1 MDSREAVMGLSSS
14 MPEFTLQDL
23 SQYSNGASQ
32 TLALTYTSLSILFSS
47 FETILAWSGSLH
59 WATVRDSI
67 MRHVP
72 FQERAPLHTYT
83 VRCSYA
89 VDQTPLLWDPGVGKG
104 RERTWEW
111 EM

>member
-1 MDSREAVMGLSSS
+1 MMDSKEAVMRLSSS

-67 MRHVP
+67 TRHVL

-89 VDQTPLLWDPGVGKG
+89 VDQMLWDSGVGKG
-104 RERTWEW
+104 RERTWGW
-111 EM
+111 EI